1 MSNKIATTIYL
12 KEQQKAQLEELNERL
27 KVPQSELI
35 RQGIDLILKQYEEK
49 LSGQIPL
56 FEDKELSITK
66 SE

>member
-12 KEQQKAQLEELNERL
+12 KEQQKARLEELNERL
-27 KVPQSELI
+27 KVPQSELV

-56 FEDKELSITK
+56 FEEKELSITK
-66 SE
+66 K